1 MYGHEMT
8 AAVQSLARFGYG
20 MVSGPRLQFPNIAGD
35 AFWLPPI
42 GGLWAIVLAVV
53 AATLVPLYL
62 LKVAP
67 KANGSARDGR
77 LPEQSETVH

>member
-1 MYGHEMT
+1 
-8 AAVQSLARFGYG
+8 
-20 MVSGPRLQFPNIAGD
+20 
-35 AFWLPPI
+35 
-42 GGLWAIVLAVV
+42 LWAIVLAVV